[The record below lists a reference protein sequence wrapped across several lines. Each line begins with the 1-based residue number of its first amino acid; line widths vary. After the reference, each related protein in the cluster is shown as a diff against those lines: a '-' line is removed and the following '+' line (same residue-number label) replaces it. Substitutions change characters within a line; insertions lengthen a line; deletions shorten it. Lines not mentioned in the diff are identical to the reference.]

1 VISKRHMSAIAL
13 VGVLALAG
21 AACGSSDTKAAAP
34 VQSTG
39 TTAAASAQMVT
50 VLPSLSGVGTSV
62 KVDAGTAA
70 ALTSLGVK
78 LGVSGTATFDATTST
93 ATFPITSGYAEIY
106 ADHSH
111 TPGWIQGSIQHD
123 GSGLT
128 LTAGTTVVGLS
139 NFVVDP
145 GNSIL
150 YGTVGGKPGVPLLS
164 LDGTAVKVSN
174 DSAGDVVL
182 DGTVAKLTAT
192 AASALDAA
200 FNTTAVKAGL
210 PLGVVHLVAKG
221 TPVTYNASTDKVTT
235 VSRLTGVST
244 SVKLDAGTA
253 AALTSLGVAV
263 APVGSATFDASTS
276 TVTFPITGGIAA
288 IHSNLGFMP
297 GYIEGSIIHQGSG
310 LSFTK
315 GSTTVT
321 VTDFV
326 VDPGDSIL
334 SATVGGKPS
343 IPLLSL
349 DGTAVKVSM
358 QGTDVVLDGTVARLT
373 DTAATA
379 LNGAFATTAFKA
391 GLALGTVHLVAATS

>member
-1 VISKRHMSAIAL
+1 VISNRYISAIAL
-13 VGVLALAG
+13 VAVLALAG
-21 AACGSSDTKAAAP
+21 AACGSSDTKAAVP
-34 VQSTG
+34 PQSAG
-39 TTAAASAQMVT
+39 TSAVSSNQMVT

-62 KVDAGTAA
+62 KLDATTAA

-106 ADHSH
+106 NDHSH

-150 YGTVGGKPGVPLLS
+150 YGTVGGKPGIPLLS
-164 LDGTAVKVSN
+164 LDGTAVKVSK
-174 DSAGDVVL
+174 DAAGDVVL
-182 DGTVAKLTAT
+182 DGTVAKLTPT

-200 FNTTAVKAGL
+200 FHTTAVTAGL
-210 PLGVVHLVAKG
+210 PLGIVHLVAKG
-221 TPVTYNASTDKVTT
+221 TPVTYDASTDKVTT
-235 VSRLTGVST
+235 VSRLTGMST
-244 SVKLDAGTA
+244 SVKLDASTA
-253 AALTSLGVAV
+253 AALTQLGVAV
-263 APVGSATFDASTS
+263 APVGSATFDAPTS

-334 SATVGGKPS
+334 TATVGGKPG

-349 DGTAVKVSM
+349 DGTNVKVSM
-358 QGTDVVLDGTVARLT
+358 QGSDVVLDGTVAKLT

-391 GLALGTVHLVAATS
+391 GLALGTVHLIAATS